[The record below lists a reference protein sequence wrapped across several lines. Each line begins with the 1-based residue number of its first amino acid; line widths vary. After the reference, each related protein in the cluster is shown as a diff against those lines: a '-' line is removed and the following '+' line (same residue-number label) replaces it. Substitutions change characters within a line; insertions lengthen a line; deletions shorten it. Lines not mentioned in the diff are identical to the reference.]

1 MWVLGPIGFTAP
13 WVLLGLLVLPLLW
26 LLLRAVPPAPVKRR
40 FPGVALLLGL
50 KDEEVEADRT
60 PWWLLLLRMLAVAA
74 LVVAFAGPVLNPR
87 VERGGS
93 TDPLLV
99 LMDASWAS
107 APDWSVRMGRVSQA
121 LDEAEADGRVVCLLP
136 ATALPAEGCA
146 FLAPAD
152 WRSRLAGL
160 SPTGF
165 APDMDALS
173 GVVSALPQEVETL
186 WLSDGLA
193 REGRAEVLADLQGLG
208 PVSVFETARPIMALG
223 PLNLTEEGVSV
234 PVLRA
239 DASDEALVTLLAHG
253 PDPAGV
259 PRVLDRQDV
268 VLPAGAASVPAVF
281 DLPPELRAR
290 VTRFEI
296 EGLRSAGAKRLT
308 DDSLKRREVG
318 LVVVREGGEGLQ
330 LLSQLHYLRAALA
343 GKADVLEGA
352 LPDLVLANPDV
363 IILADVA
370 RLSGGEVADL
380 LDWVNEGGMLLRFAG
395 PNLAA
400 SDVAREGDDPLM
412 PVRLRAGGRTLGGAM
427 SWGEP
432 KRLRPFAETSPFY
445 GLPVPEDVEISAQVM
460 AQPDPDL
467 ASRVIATLEDGTPLV
482 TRKAVGQGQVVLF
495 HVTANAEWSTLPL
508 SGLFVSMLDRLAVT
522 SRAAILDAEDLVGQ
536 SLQPLRV
543 MDGFGRFEDAGNLL
557 PVTGEEFVS
566 ARASSATPPGL
577 YQGRD
582 SLRALNVLAEG
593 EALSPMRWPA
603 DVVVSG
609 VERRGERVL
618 TPLLLLAALAIL
630 AADLIAS
637 LWLSGRLF
645 GARVL
650 SSVLAA
656 VFATTLATPQA
667 RAQEVPD
674 DFALRAASELV
685 LAYVRTGNAELD
697 RMSEAGLAGI
707 SNVLTMRTSVEPAAP
722 VGVDLETD
730 PLGFFPML
738 YWPVTPEQPMPSAAA
753 YTKLNAYLRTGGVI
767 LFDTR
772 DADIAGF
779 GAATPN
785 GTKLQSLASP
795 LDIPAL
801 EPIPEDHVLNR
812 AFYLLREFP
821 GRHAEGTIWVEAAP
835 EGELADGM
843 PFRNLNDNVTPVIVG
858 GGDWAAAWAMDDSG
872 APMVPVGRGFSG
884 EHQRE
889 LSYRFGVNLVI
900 YVLTGN
906 YKSDQVHVPALLDRL
921 GQ

>member
-26 LLLRAVPPAPVKRR
+26 LLLRAVPPAPVRRR

-160 SPTGF
+160 SPAGF

-173 GVVSALPQEVETL
+173 GVVSALPQDVETL

-208 PVSVFETARPIMALG
+208 PVSVFETARPVMALG
-223 PLNLTEEGVSV
+223 PLSLTEEGVSV

-259 PRVLDRQDV
+259 PRVLDRQEV

-352 LPDLVLANPDV
+352 LPDLILANPDV

-557 PVTGEEFVS
+557 PVAGEEFVS
-566 ARASSATPPGL
+566 ARASHATPPGL

-618 TPLLLLAALAIL
+618 TPLLLLVALATL
-630 AADLIAS
+630 LADLIAS

-656 VFATTLATPQA
+656 VFAASLATHQA
-667 RAQEVPD
+667 RAQEMPD

-685 LAYVRTGNAELD
+685 LAYVRTGNEELD

-785 GTKLQSLASP
+785 GTKLQALASP

-872 APMVPVGRGFSG
+872 APLVPVGRGFSG